1 MDPHMKLWRRTL
13 AGVSM
18 ALISLVAQAA
28 TKTEDCFNLLKAQDY
43 VRAVQVARQALR
55 AQGTNGETYYC
66 MGAGQRNQGE
76 LDNALKSFQQAESHF
91 TSKGDLWAAYNQLGL
106 VSYQKGDLQQAL
118 NYHSRELGLARELG
132 QKSAEATALNNIA
145 TVFDARG
152 DQDKALDYLQQAARL
167 EPDEARRGTVYA
179 NIALNYSARENNAKA
194 IEYLDMAIG
203 IARRSGNAHDA
214 GMHQLNKGWVLINK
228 GDLDAA
234 EVSLQDG
241 LTAVRKLKDQYWEA
255 IGMRYLGNLE
265 AARQHTDQA
274 MTNYRRGFG
283 LAQAAGATSE
293 AELVATLMARLQKST
308 TAASYGVIEI
318 GSKGVKGAV
327 VTSSRDL
334 QGRARYETSF
344 RKSINANVI
353 QGVVDQ
359 GEFAPEAIDATAKAV
374 KELLAGMKDES
385 PNLGNKITIAGS
397 SAMAAALNRGDLAA
411 RIEAD
416 TGITPIFINSA
427 QEMAYALRGSVDDK
441 VAHKSALLDIG
452 SGNGRIGYL
461 ISARG
466 ERPEG
471 QAVID
476 LRAGSVTLTEMANKA
491 RAPGEDYLTALNRV
505 VGNDLQPKLAN
516 DLKQYPVLRRHQ
528 YFIVV
533 GGAAWAMSTLMHP
546 DNQDAY
552 VPLSRQD
559 FGDYFA
565 RLSANTDA
573 ALNPSLEGIADAK
586 VKEKAAKQIAS
597 VKGVFTPENLLA
609 GARILKMIG
618 ELDPFGQADV
628 YFARDGNW
636 AYGLA
641 EAQALSKTVGK

>member
-1 MDPHMKLWRRTL
+1 MTLWRRTL
-13 AGVSM
+13 AGASL
-18 ALISLVAQAA
+18 ALISLAAQAA

-55 AQGTNGETYYC
+55 TQGPDGDTYYC
-66 MGAGQRNQGE
+66 MGAGQRNQGD
-76 LDNALKSFQQAESHF
+76 LDNALKSFQQAERYF
-91 TSKGDLWAAYNQLGL
+91 TSKGDLKAVYSQLGL
-106 VSYQKGDLQQAL
+106 VSFQKGDLQQAL

-132 QKSAEATALNNIA
+132 NKSAEASALNNIA
-145 TVFDARG
+145 MVFDARG

-167 EPDEARRGTVYA
+167 EPDEARKGTFYA
-179 NIALNYSARENNAKA
+179 NIALNYSARENYPKA

-203 IARRSGNAHDA
+203 IARRTGNAHDA
-214 GMHQLNKGWVLINK
+214 GVQQLNKGAVLTDQGN
-228 GDLDAA
+228 LAAA
-234 EVSLQDG
+234 EASLQDG

-255 IGMRYLGNLE
+255 IGIRYLGDLE
-265 AARQHTDQA
+265 VARSRNEQA
-274 MTNYRRGFG
+274 MAAYREALR
-283 LAQAAGATSE
+283 LAQGTGASSL
-293 AELVATLMARLQKST
+293 AEGIASRMARLQKAT

-318 GSKGVKGAV
+318 GSKGVKAAV

-374 KELLAGMKDES
+374 KELLAGMKDAS

-397 SAMAAALNRGDLAA
+397 SAMAGALNRGDLAA

-427 QEMAYALRGSVDDK
+427 QELAYALRGSVAEK
-441 VAHKSALLDIG
+441 ITHKSALLDIG

-491 RAPGEDYLTALNRV
+491 RAPGEDYLSALNRV

-559 FGDYFA
+559 FSDYFA

-573 ALNPSLEGIADAK
+573 TLNPSLDGIADAK

-609 GARILKMIG
+609 GARMLKMIG
-618 ELDPFGQADV
+618 ELDPFGQADI